1 MRLREFTDGTW
12 ARKAQIKVPTHT
24 KTFFSFCRRMKWSI
38 PQSTDLGH
46 SIPSPFMA
54 TLRILQLVPCKKRL
68 RCFVLMWCP
77 TICCNTTKKHQ
88 GLPSWSHGRVAHHG
102 NQGLPQ
108 PRVHVHDGV
117 LLTNLPVERQK
128 LPEKVLHKKQ
138 CLEVEKKRR
147 QATTN
152 MLWSFGMEKEGL
164 SKRMK
169 PRISFSKKEADI
181 RFWNLPWSFHH
192 GNPPVIQVT
201 RAWRLPIDIFGDLV
215 FLSSWVPAWSFLA
228 VAAEVLS
235 KMTRKL
241 ILAKISENF
250 LPGIYFESICCL
262 QILHDSMAFLIW
274 ACSKTRATSRMV
286 SLPTRT
292 ATIKY
297 MLCIPHVWAM
307 GHTCLAIWCLQ
318 SWQVIGPKNLS
329 DTQTTIAAFPSR
341 VGW

>member
-1 MRLREFTDGTW
+1 MDHVFVFPHVVRLCPDLNTCLFFHPDKMRELNMRLREFTDGTW

-138 CLEVEKKRR
+138 CLEVEKKGVKL
-147 QATTN
+147 QQTCSDLLA
-152 MLWSFGMEKEGL
+152 W
-164 SKRMK
+164 
-169 PRISFSKKEADI
+169 KKKGSQNE
-181 RFWNLPWSFHH
+181 WNH
-192 GNPPVIQVT
+192 
-201 RAWRLPIDIFGDLV
+201 A
-215 FLSSWVPAWSFLA
+215 
-228 VAAEVLS
+228 
-235 KMTRKL
+235 
-241 ILAKISENF
+241 
-250 LPGIYFESICCL
+250 
-262 QILHDSMAFLIW
+262 
-274 ACSKTRATSRMV
+274 
-286 SLPTRT
+286 
-292 ATIKY
+292 
-297 MLCIPHVWAM
+297 
-307 GHTCLAIWCLQ
+307 
-318 SWQVIGPKNLS
+318 
-329 DTQTTIAAFPSR
+329 
-341 VGW
+341 